1 MKRNH
6 DFSSSD
12 SELDE
17 NIEVEKESGDE
28 NGNMSSSLGSMSPA
42 TTTQVQAR
50 KRRRGIIEKRRRDR
64 INNSL
69 TELRRLV
76 PSAFEKQG
84 SAKLEKAE
92 ILQMTVDHL
101 KMLHAA
107 GGKGYFDAHALA
119 MDYRGLGFRECLAET
134 ARYLSIIEG
143 LDSAD
148 PLRIRLVSHL
158 NSYASQREAHSGLS
172 HLAWGSAF
180 GSPAAHLAH
189 PLLLQHQHHQ
199 HLPQGTPALA
209 SLPRSVTSSPPTPP
223 SSSSSPSS
231 HSSSSSSSSPAD
243 ALLAGRRSRSAT
255 PHADPQGP
263 IRVHPAPAL
272 ASSTPSGAGASAG
285 VLHPGLVPSSG
296 AKMASALPLTALSAF
311 PFPFSAFPLLSPG
324 TAAAA
329 AAAMGSQGPAP
340 NGGKPYRPWGL
351 EIGAF

>member
-17 NIEVEKESGDE
+17 NVEIEKESADE
-28 NGNMSSSLGSMSPA
+28 NGSLRSPHGSMSPC
-42 TTTQVQAR
+42 TSSQVQAR

-69 TELRRLV
+69 SELRRLV

-134 ARYLSIIEG
+134 ARYLSLMEG
-143 LDSAD
+143 LDSSD
-148 PLRIRLVSHL
+148 PLRTRLVSHL
-158 NSYASQREAHSGLS
+158 SSYASQREAHSGLG

-180 GSPAAHLAH
+180 GAPPAHLAH
-189 PLLLQHQHHQ
+189 HLLLQQQ
-199 HLPQGTPALA
+199 QQQQQQSGATPARTA
-209 SLPRSVTSSPPTPP
+209 
-223 SSSSSPSS
+223 
-231 HSSSSSSSSPAD
+231 SSPA
-243 ALLAGRRSRSAT
+243 SSAE
-255 PHADPQGP
+255 P
-263 IRVHPAPAL
+263 PAPARLSGTPHSEPGPLRVPANGTL
-272 ASSTPSGAGASAG
+272 APVLPVTAAKLTP
-285 VLHPGLVPSSG
+285 
-296 AKMASALPLTALSAF
+296 PLLSAF
-311 PFPFSAFPLLSPG
+311 PFSFGAFPLISPNALSPS
-324 TAAAA
+324 AP
-329 AAAMGSQGPAP
+329 PA
-340 NGGKPYRPWGL
+340 GLGKPYRPWGM